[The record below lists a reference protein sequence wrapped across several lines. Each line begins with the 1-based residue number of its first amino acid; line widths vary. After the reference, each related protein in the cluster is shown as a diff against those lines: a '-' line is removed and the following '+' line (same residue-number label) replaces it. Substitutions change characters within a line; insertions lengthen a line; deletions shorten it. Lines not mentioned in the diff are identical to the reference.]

1 MADGLFGLL
10 SDLSGIQEH
19 RDIQVRE
26 QTLLEKLINI
36 EQGILLH
43 VVRYILIDKFS
54 KRIDKLLNKQP
65 NDDSEEFLESGM
77 LSSIYSYLTKELEP
91 VEFSEK
97 DLTEYILARTNNY
110 DRDSLVCGVFSG
122 FLLSLMTERNQAQG
136 KRTRFYING
145 SGNSFD
151 YLFAFART
159 VDELIVEN
167 FSGDYICTN
176 IGSNG
181 GVANQ
186 VVGLNLKGNYALAEI
201 GTDGGNVSLVLG
213 VGIKGISALSSIGK
227 NGGNVKYVLGF
238 DIEGDNALY
247 NICSNKG
254 NISLICGYGIIG
266 KNVLSAICNDGGKG
280 EMIIGINIT
289 GDNALSSSGTRKG
302 NIELLYGI
310 NIKGYGALSY
320 AANKKGNIKLVMGDN
335 ITNINNEKHALFK
348 TGALSFIASEEGHV
362 EVVVGNKITARNAL
376 SHIGFKN
383 GRIGKLIAIAVKGE
397 EALFYIGCDDEK
409 REAIINYSF
418 DCELKRDIIKM
429 YEKRLGYKIEPDGQD
444 TNRAPPNF
452 IGEEYE
458 NVKEVLCDNETD
470 VTPTKL
476 CCKKLVIG
484 NQAREEYQRIMQ
496 EHKLNEI
503 VDVIKSMQGKSYQD
517 VLRITDELS
526 ALKLIAPEMF
536 FERTEDK

>member
-10 SDLSGIQEH
+10 SDLSGIQEQ

-97 DLTEYILARTNNY
+97 DLTEYILSRTNNY

-186 VVGLNLKGNYALAEI
+186 VVGLNLKGNYALADI

-320 AANKKGNIKLVMGDN
+320 AANKKGNKN
-335 ITNINNEKHALFK
+335 
-348 TGALSFIASEEGHV
+348 
-362 EVVVGNKITARNAL
+362 TARNAL

-496 EHKLNEI
+496 EHKLN
-503 VDVIKSMQGKSYQD
+503 
-517 VLRITDELS
+517 
-526 ALKLIAPEMF
+526 
-536 FERTEDK
+536 